1 MILIRSTST
10 QLRLAILALCALILI
25 SLSCVNAVPAQS
37 TTRRQNNQLPDLSET
52 LAVAKSPY
60 EPVTLP
66 PGTPDARN
74 GEPAPV
80 SSGESLVSAVIEHK
94 QSTRAAQSDEQ
105 EGDIKGTSEASDS
118 DSSRSTQSVENTT
131 PAESL
136 EADGATTANEM
147 SELESETSTT
157 PKSEPFVTTES
168 SSTTEATTTVQPTRS
183 AESIELST
191 TTTTTASPIEETSA
205 MTTTTTASNI
215 SEEADRSSSTNP
227 SAENESAVKDQS
239 EPSTTE
245 AEKVQSGAPSIA
257 TTITTTTTS
266 FTVTEIPET
275 TSKPTSST
283 PSAIETSS
291 TSSTNPPG
299 PVTPSTTTEQAP
311 SSTPPS
317 STTPSST
324 PSSSTPSSKVDEAK
338 DEISKASNCNHL
350 PNYDGEEVQKV
361 FREETTYKNGT
372 IRGKFTYINFDQ
384 RYRLVHYTRL
394 PYGPVKIDQVEEL
407 GKPEQNGTTS
417 GSSSAGE
424 IPNSVLQLR
433 NILPNSL
440 FGFPFLGP
448 ANKPIEPKESLPSA
462 ANNNGHADT
471 DRSNMYFYSTDS
483 ISTPNLLSP
492 SVPVS
497 LLPGQ
502 RRSSQPASNSAI
514 DTLRQSFYENLPV
527 GNIQE
532 PTGTTARKFKLQTPE
547 KLPSTIGTS
556 DGQRHSTSVAVSDPN
571 QLRFQYA
578 LAAQSP
584 ELPKQEGLVYSY
596 SVQPQSQYQ
605 YSPLPVYT
613 FPQPSYFS
621 AQRQH
626 LIPQPYRSPYSS
638 EKLLQT
644 PDQHLETSTFASQH
658 QVHQPYSHEH
668 YVAPFMFAQPPAS
681 SGARQLSGDDQVEPP
696 KFRLK
701 LKTAKTSNV
710 RQDSIKSAQ
719 LRSPAQSVPYSAP
732 INSPVQVHK
741 LQHRQ
746 RAGKQNHDLKPAY
759 NSSPIVYHVLRSPV
773 GRMYTL
779 PQYHQSHSM
788 AYDQDD

>member
-1 MILIRSTST
+1 M
-10 QLRLAILALCALILI
+10 QLRLAILALCALI
-25 SLSCVNAVPAQS
+25 SFSCVNAVPAR
-37 TTRRQNNQLPDLSET
+37 TTARRQNNELPDLSET

-60 EPVTLP
+60 EPVTFP
-66 PGTPDARN
+66 AGTPDARN

-80 SSGESLVSAVIEHK
+80 SSGEPLVSAVIEHK
-94 QSTRAAQSDEQ
+94 QSTRAAQSGEQ
-105 EGDIKGTSEASDS
+105 EGDVRGTSDASDS

-136 EADGATTANEM
+136 EADGATTTNEM
-147 SELESETSTT
+147 SELDTETSTT

-168 SSTTEATTTVQPTRS
+168 SSTTEVPTTAQPTRP
-183 AESIELST
+183 AESFELST
-191 TTTTTASPIEETSA
+191 TTTTTTASPVEETSPPS
-205 MTTTTTASNI
+205 TTTTASNI
-215 SEEADRSSSTNP
+215 SEEADRSSSTN
-227 SAENESAVKDQS
+227 SSFEIDTAAKDQS

-257 TTITTTTTS
+257 TTITSTTTS

-275 TSKPTSST
+275 TSKPASST
-283 PSAIETSS
+283 PSAVETSS
-291 TSSTNPPG
+291 TSSTNPPSS
-299 PVTPSTTTEQAP
+299 VTPSTSTEQAP
-311 SSTPPS
+311 SSKPF
-317 STTPSST
+317 
-324 PSSSTPSSKVDEAK
+324 SKLDETK
-338 DEISKASNCNHL
+338 DEIGRASNCNHL

-417 GSSSAGE
+417 GSSSVGE

-448 ANKPIEPKESLPSA
+448 ANKPIEPKESLPAA

-502 RRSSQPASNSAI
+502 RKPFQPAANSAI
-514 DTLRQSFYENLPV
+514 DTLRQSYYENLPA
-527 GNIQE
+527 GNVQE
-532 PTGTTARKFKLQTPE
+532 STGTTARKFKLQTPD
-547 KLPSTIGTS
+547 KLPPTIGTS
-556 DGQRHSTSVAVSDPN
+556 DGQRQSASFGVPDSY

-578 LAAQSP
+578 LASQTP
-584 ELPKQEGLVYSY
+584 ELPKQEGPVYSY
-596 SVQPQSQYQ
+596 SVHPQSQYQ
-605 YSPLPVYT
+605 YSPLPVYS

-626 LIPQPYRSPYSS
+626 LTQQPHQSPYNSD
-638 EKLLQT
+638 KLLQT
-644 PDQHLETSTFASQH
+644 SDQQLETSTFATQH

-668 YVAPFMFAQPPAS
+668 YAAPFMFAQSPAA
-681 SGARQLSGDDQVEPP
+681 SGARQLNGEDQTEPP
-696 KFRLK
+696 RFRLK
-701 LKTAKTSNV
+701 LKTAKTSGV
-710 RQDSIKSAQ
+710 RQDSVKSAQ
-719 LRSPAQSVPYSAP
+719 LRSPSQTVPYSAP
-732 INSPVQVHK
+732 IHSPVQVHK

-788 AYDQDD
+788 AYDQED